1 MKTWIEKHSIGLS
14 LALVVAVMVMIFCFS
29 AQTGNA
35 SGALSGQITNWIIK
49 LALPDFDQLPLSE
62 QEALRGSVG
71 LVIRKAAHFSE
82 YTLLGVSL
90 LLHILQIGKRLPVS
104 KPWLWA
110 WGIGVAYAIS
120 DELHQGLVADRNP
133 SAVDVLIDGSG
144 VLFGIGALALCLWL
158 RRRKIGR

>member
-14 LALVVAVMVMIFCFS
+14 LVLVVAVMVMIFCFS
-29 AQTGNA
+29 AQNGNT
-35 SGALSGQITNWIIK
+35 SGALSGRITTWIIK
-49 LALPDFDQLPLSE
+49 LVLPDFDELPLPE

-90 LLHILQIGKRLPVS
+90 LLHILQIRKRLAVS
-104 KPWLWA
+104 VPWLWA
-110 WGIGVAYAIS
+110 WAAGAAYAVS
-120 DELHQGLVADRNP
+120 DELHQGLVAGRNP

-144 VLFGIGALALCLWL
+144 VLFGIGVLALCLWL

>member
-1 MKTWIEKHSIGLS
+1 MKTWIEKHRIGLS
-14 LALVVAVMVMIFCFS
+14 LVLVVAVMVMIFCFS
-29 AQTGNA
+29 AQNGNT
-35 SGALSGQITNWIIK
+35 SGALSGRITNWFIK
-49 LALPDFDQLPLSE
+49 LVLPDFDELPLPE

-71 LVIRKAAHFSE
+71 LAIRKAAHFSE

-90 LLHILQIGKRLPVS
+90 LLHILQIRKRLPVS

-110 WGIGVAYAIS
+110 WVTGVAYAVS

-144 VLFGIGALALCLWL
+144 VLFGIGVLALCLWL
-158 RRRKIGR
+158 RRKKQ